1 MIAVG
6 IDIGKRQHEA
16 CFMDEAG
23 HEIGPSLRFA
33 HRRGGVRLLQERLDA
48 LPESATVALEAS
60 GHYWIGLERWL
71 RKGGI
76 PVQVVNPLQVH
87 AFREAGIRRTKTD
100 RRDAWVL
107 ADLLRIGRTRPN
119 YVPNDTIL
127 QLRELTR
134 FRWGLIDQIGG
145 AKRRVL
151 AVLDQVFP
159 EFADH
164 FSDPFGVSARELL
177 AHGASAADFAAIDLD
192 ELTAL
197 LEHASRKR
205 FGREK
210 AESIARSAQ
219 ESLGVPG
226 LEPVARLMVRSLLA
240 QIAHLELQV
249 AEADAM
255 AAELL
260 AGVDQYLTSIPGVGP
275 VLAATILAEIG
286 DIDRFPRLTALV
298 AYAGIDPSVFE
309 SGGFKGTRQHISKR
323 GSPYLRRALYLATHS
338 AQRQNTDLGDYLQR
352 KLREGKSY
360 KVALVATSHKLLAR
374 MYVVLKEGRPFEV
387 QSGERR
393 PHRKRREQSE
403 ALPSLLRNN
412 QQG

>member
-1 MIAVG
+1 MQLGDVPTASDDVAHNGKGGTKGVIAVG

-119 YVPNDTIL
+119 YVPDDTIL

-134 FRWGLIDQIGG
+134 FRWGLVDQIGA
-145 AKRRVL
+145 AKRRLL

-164 FSDPFGVSARELL
+164 FGDPFGVSARELL
-177 AHGASAADFAAIDLD
+177 TRGASAADFAAIDLD
-192 ELTAL
+192 ELTTV
-197 LEHASRKR
+197 LEQASRKR
-205 FGREK
+205 FGRDK
-210 AESIARSAQ
+210 AESIAKSAQ

-226 LEPVARLMVRSLLA
+226 LEPWPGSWSGRCWARLPTWRRKSQMWTPWS
-240 QIAHLELQV
+240 
-249 AEADAM
+249 
-255 AAELL
+255 
-260 AGVDQYLTSIPGVGP
+260 
-275 VLAATILAEIG
+275 
-286 DIDRFPRLTALV
+286 
-298 AYAGIDPSVFE
+298 PSCW
-309 SGGFKGTRQHISKR
+309 GGS
-323 GSPYLRRALYLATHS
+323 S
-338 AQRQNTDLGDYLQR
+338 NT
-352 KLREGKSY
+352 
-360 KVALVATSHKLLAR
+360 
-374 MYVVLKEGRPFEV
+374 
-387 QSGERR
+387 
-393 PHRKRREQSE
+393 
-403 ALPSLLRNN
+403 
-412 QQG
+412 